1 MPQQHFV
8 QTHVIC
14 LSLLSAIAILGSTAV
29 HMSDYMRSL
38 VAPRPEEFFVIKH
51 LEGGGQLSDSS
62 QVYVRILRY
71 CKLRARLGGPGPRGT
86 CFLGSFYLPA
96 SEMLVNGSDSSGSS
110 QMLFHGDAQSFPEQC
125 FSWNP

>member
-8 QTHVIC
+8 QTHVIR

-51 LEGGGQLSDSS
+51 LVGGGQLSD
-62 QVYVRILRY
+62 RT
-71 CKLRARLGGPGPRGT
+71 RLGAPGPRGT
-86 CFLGSFYLPA
+86 CLLGSFYLVA
-96 SEMLVNGSDSSGSS
+96 SEMLVNGSDS
-110 QMLFHGDAQSFPEQC
+110 
-125 FSWNP
+125 